1 MVDGKSV
8 VTQTHEIQCMVK
20 KLRLLKIAVPNEF
33 VAGGHYCQIASFM
46 EGFHNYSQTQE
57 GAHVYFGLDRLS

>member
-1 MVDGKSV
+1 
-8 VTQTHEIQCMVK
+8 VK
-20 KLRLLKIAVPNEF
+20 KLRLLKIAVPDEF